1 MVIDAYPGQN
11 LAGRQ
16 KCPRVVVDEAGLV
29 HKELEQLAVIG
40 VTVATVGNFT
50 LISPASSMTTIDTG

>member
-16 KCPRVVVDEAGLV
+16 KCPKVVVDEAGLV

-50 LISPASSMTTIDTG
+50 LIITSIIHNIK